1 MKITV
6 EFPDSQVKEICRVTG
21 QKKKGPAIRT
31 LVEEALMLKRREA
44 LAQKFISGEWG
55 VNLEG
60 FEEAEAAERK
70 RVNVHDKRW
79 RDARGDID

>member
-44 LAQKFISGEWG
+44 VAQKFISGEWG
-55 VNLEG
+55 VILGG
-60 FEEAEAAERK
+60 FEEAEAADRK
-70 RVNVHDKRW
+70 KDSAGAKRS
-79 RDARGDID
+79 RDSGGDAD